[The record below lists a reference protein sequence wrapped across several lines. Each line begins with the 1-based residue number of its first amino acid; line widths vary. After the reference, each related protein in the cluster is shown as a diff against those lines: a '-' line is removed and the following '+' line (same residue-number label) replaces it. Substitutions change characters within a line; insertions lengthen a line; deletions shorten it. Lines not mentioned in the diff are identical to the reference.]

1 MDSSEPRGDQRF
13 WQPDKAVKKK
23 GSRRAL
29 VILTLIGLLVGVLSA
44 LILLLFACVVT
55 SGNPGANGGILEVP
69 GQNSATSAGPYS
81 VYLTT
86 EGGIVRKLDPQTDR
100 IVNNI
105 TLGSGSG
112 VIVAN
117 PASTR
122 LYVCNGNNVT
132 VINTLDNSIVTN
144 LTFDMGACW
153 AELSPDGSR
162 LFVNYCG
169 HDAPGN
175 VAIVDTANN
184 EVIGTVC
191 DVPFSWG
198 MAVSPDGKYLYMS
211 DYWDGKLTVIDTKKA
226 VIVKSIDCSP
236 KGVISRTEY
245 WGGHAYSSDGTAAD
259 VAVSPDG
266 KRVYVSIWAGNHMAI
281 INTDTMS
288 LESTVDMR
296 GKSSSGVVV
305 SPDGRYVYLS
315 CCDANSLLIIDAN
328 TSKIEDRVT
337 VGKCPR
343 HIMITPDGKY
353 LYIFSEDAPIV
364 KFDTGSRAIE
374 SSLGIKGSNAAFPAG
389 Q

>member
-1 MDSSEPRGDQRF
+1 MI
-13 WQPDKAVKKK
+13 
-23 GSRRAL
+23 
-29 VILTLIGLLVGVLSA
+29 ILLIGVLSA
-44 LILLLFACVVT
+44 LILLLFACVIT
-55 SGNPGANGGILEVP
+55 SGNPGAKGGIFTVP
-69 GQNSATSAGPYS
+69 WLNPATSPEPYS

-86 EGGIVRKLDPQTDR
+86 EGGILRKIDPQTDR
-100 IVNNI
+100 ILTNV

-112 VIVAN
+112 AIVAN
-117 PASTR
+117 PDDGR

-132 VINTLDNSIVTN
+132 VIDTADDSIVKN

-175 VAIVDTANN
+175 VAIVDTTNY
-184 EVIGTVC
+184 EVIGTVY

-211 DYWDGKLTVIDTKKA
+211 DYWDNRLTVIDTKKA
-226 VIVKSIDCSP
+226 SIVKSISC
-236 KGVISRTEY
+236 GLA
-245 WGGHAYSSDGTAAD
+245 GGNAAD

-266 KRVYVSIWAGNHMAI
+266 KTVYVSIWSANYLAI

-288 LESTVDMR
+288 REDTVNMQGR
-296 GKSSSGVVV
+296 SSSGVVV

-315 CCDANSLLIIDAN
+315 CCDANSLLIIDAD
-328 TSKIEDRVT
+328 TGRIEDRIT

-343 HIMITPDGKY
+343 HVMLTPDGRY
-353 LYIFSEDAPIV
+353 LYILSEDAPIV
-364 KFDTGSRAIE
+364 KFDTQSRMIE
-374 SSLGIKGSNAAFPAG
+374 SRMGIRGSNAAFPAG